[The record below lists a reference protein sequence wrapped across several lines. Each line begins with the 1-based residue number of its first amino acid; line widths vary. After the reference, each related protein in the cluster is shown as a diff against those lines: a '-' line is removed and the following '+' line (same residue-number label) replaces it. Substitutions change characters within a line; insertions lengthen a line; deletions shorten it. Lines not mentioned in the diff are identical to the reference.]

1 MHRPSSV
8 HKAGSRPR
16 RLSWS
21 QTLSPEPAPSP
32 TCSQHQVVCN
42 SGKPMEATET
52 ERAGTVPTQQGRPG
66 ARKSGN
72 DGGTRWGGAGP
83 EDREAHCVW
92 REGGPRALSCDND
105 CAQPWDAGERHSPPQ
120 DSRDPDGQGLSVHN
134 TQKHQERR
142 SGPVPP
148 AFGSRLRRG
157 CCRREVG
164 TVAEA
169 APPHILG
176 TLSRE
181 ASGFSWHLQK

>member
-1 MHRPSSV
+1 MPRPSLPSGLPCTCTGPPQIT
-8 HKAGSRPR
+8 KLGSRPR
-16 RLSWS
+16 PPSWS

-32 TCSQHQVVCN
+32 TGSQHQVVCN

-52 ERAGTVPTQQGRPG
+52 ERASTLPTQQARPG

-120 DSRDPDGQGLSVHN
+120 DSRDPAGQGLSTHN
-134 TQKHQERR
+134 TQKHQKRK
-142 SGPVPP
+142 SSPVPL
-148 AFGSRLRRG
+148 AFRSRLRWG

-169 APPHILG
+169 GHPPP
-176 TLSRE
+176 S
-181 ASGFSWHLQK
+181 